1 MAQETDILLQQL
13 EYRKRLMDK
22 INEIHSA
29 DNLTTILI
37 HIKDSIA
44 GLFNSERI
52 TIYLADARRN
62 LLISKVKS
70 GNEVQQIVI
79 PTTDASLSGY
89 CALTGTIINVKNAYD
104 QHELKM
110 IGSNLKFDD
119 SWDKKTGFVTKQVL
133 CVPMKFQKTL
143 IGVIQIINK
152 KGNISYN
159 DTDVSYAMELATS
172 LSIAIHNIYRL
183 SVTTKVIRN
192 KARYNFL
199 LDKNLVDDKILEKAS
214 ANPDIAK
221 IGMDAVLVRDFGIS
235 REDMAR
241 NLSLYFGTEFIGY
254 DPLCRRLKMIC
265 LKE

>member
-1 MAQETDILLQQL
+1 MPQESDALRQQL

-29 DNLTTILI
+29 DNLNTILI

-44 GLFNSERI
+44 GLFSAERM
-52 TIYLADARRN
+52 TIYLADAKRN

-70 GNEVQQIVI
+70 GAEVQQIVVPI
-79 PTTDASLSGY
+79 SDTSLSGY
-89 CALTGTIINVKNAYD
+89 CAITGTIINIKNAYD
-104 QHELKM
+104 SHELRM

-143 IGVIQIINK
+143 IGVIQVINK
-152 KGNISYN
+152 KGDIPYD
-159 DTDVSYAMELATS
+159 DTDISYAMELSTS

-192 KARYNFL
+192 
-199 LDKNLVDDKILEKAS
+199 
-214 ANPDIAK
+214 
-221 IGMDAVLVRDFGIS
+221 
-235 REDMAR
+235 
-241 NLSLYFGTEFIGY
+241 
-254 DPLCRRLKMIC
+254 
-265 LKE
+265 